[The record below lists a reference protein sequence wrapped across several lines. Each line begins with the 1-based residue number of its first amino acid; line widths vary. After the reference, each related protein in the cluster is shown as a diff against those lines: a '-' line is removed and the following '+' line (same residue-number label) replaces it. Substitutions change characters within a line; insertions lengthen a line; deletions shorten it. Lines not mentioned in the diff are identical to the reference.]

1 MISAAVGF
9 RIHTGW
15 AAAVALVGW
24 NTPAV
29 RVVDRR
35 RLSLVEASS
44 DDARFVFHR
53 AAEREADTA
62 TEYVAA
68 ARDGAR
74 RSALREMERLVLD
87 LRAAGFSIRAV
98 GLPPEGRRRP
108 TVLGDILRSHPLLHA
123 AEAELF
129 RDALTEACVSVG
141 LRVVVVPS
149 KDRDLQAAR
158 GTGLRLGEVK
168 ALIGELGRPL
178 GPPWALD
185 QKDAALAAL
194 VAAVGKDGG

>member
-24 NTPAV
+24 NTTDL
-29 RVVDRR
+29 RVIDRR
-35 RLSLVEASS
+35 RLILVETSG

-53 AAEREADTA
+53 AAEREAETA
-62 TEYVAA
+62 TEYIAA

-74 RSALREMERLVLD
+74 RSALKEIEKLVSD

-98 GLPPEGRRRP
+98 GLPPEGRHRL
-108 TVLGDILRSHPLLHA
+108 TALGDIVGSHPLLHA

-129 RDALTEACVSVG
+129 RDALTEACVSLG
-141 LRVVVVPS
+141 RRVVGVPS
-149 KDRDLQAAR
+149 KDRYSQAAH

-168 ALIGELGRPL
+168 SLIGELGCPL

-194 VAAVGKDGG
+194 VAAVETELR